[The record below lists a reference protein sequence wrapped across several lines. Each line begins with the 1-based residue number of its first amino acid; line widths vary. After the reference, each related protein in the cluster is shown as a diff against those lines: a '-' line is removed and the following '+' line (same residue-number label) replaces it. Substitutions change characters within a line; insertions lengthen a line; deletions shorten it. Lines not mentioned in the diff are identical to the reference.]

1 MSDYIICPHC
11 GKKIN
16 INTAKAVTADY
27 FRYLI
32 CPECNGRFTKIPN
45 SSGFFIKLHK
55 ISNTTL
61 VTLIIIVN
69 IISIFNSIN
78 NDINNLNYTIFQGV
92 LLVLA
97 LILFIAA
104 FISLV
109 INDLNFKR
117 TINKS
122 RNGYLPVENNSNY
135 KKAIDYI
142 DEELYYK
149 TQNNKTVS
157 DNSVIKNA
165 LILLPKANIIL
176 TIPISSNIEA
186 LHIYDMYILLS
197 NEHRYYAILADY
209 EIKADYI
216 TLFLKIMGKTP
227 DTDCYKE
234 FDIITIDN
242 EMIAKAQVRKER
254 AEPAL

>member
-1 MSDYIICPHC
+1 M
-11 GKKIN
+11 
-16 INTAKAVTADY
+16 
-27 FRYLI
+27 
-32 CPECNGRFTKIPN
+32 
-45 SSGFFIKLHK
+45 
-55 ISNTTL
+55 
-61 VTLIIIVN
+61 
-69 IISIFNSIN
+69 
-78 NDINNLNYTIFQGV
+78 NYTIFQGI

-97 LILFIAA
+97 LILCIAA
-104 FISLV
+104 IISLV

-117 TINKS
+117 TINRS

-149 TQNNKTVS
+149 TRNNKVVS

-186 LHIYDMYILLS
+186 LHIYDMYLLS

-209 EIKADYI
+209 EIKENDI
-216 TLFLKIMGKTP
+216 TLFFKIMGKTP
-227 DTDCYKE
+227 DTDCCKE
-234 FDIITIDN
+234 IDIITIEN

>member
-1 MSDYIICPHC
+1 MSDHIICPKC

-32 CPECNGRFTKIPN
+32 CPECTGKFTKIPN

-55 ISNTTL
+55 ISNTAL
-61 VTLIIIVN
+61 VVLIIIVN
-69 IISIFNSIN
+69 ILSIYNSKN
-78 NDINNLNYTIFQGV
+78 NDINNLNYTIFQGI

-97 LILFIAA
+97 LILCIAA
-104 FISLV
+104 IISLV

-117 TINKS
+117 TISKS
-122 RNGYLPVENNSNY
+122 RNGYLPIENNSNY
-135 KKAIDYI
+135 RKAIDYI

-149 TQNNKTVS
+149 TQNNKVVS
-157 DNSVIKNA
+157 DKSVIKNA

-176 TIPISSNIEA
+176 TIPITSNVKA
-186 LHIYDMYILLS
+186 LHIYDMYLLT
-197 NEHRYYAILADY
+197 NEHSYYAILADY
-209 EIKADYI
+209 EINENYI
-216 TLFLKIMGKTP
+216 TLFFKIMGKTP
-227 DTDCYKE
+227 DTDCCKE
-234 FDIITIDN
+234 LDILTIDN

>member
-1 MSDYIICPHC
+1 M
-11 GKKIN
+11 
-16 INTAKAVTADY
+16 
-27 FRYLI
+27 I
-32 CPECNGRFTKIPN
+32 CPECNGKLTKIPN
-45 SSGFFIKLHK
+45 SSSFFIKLHK
-55 ISNTTL
+55 ISVSML
-61 VTLIIIVN
+61 VTLIIILN
-69 IISIFNSIN
+69 IISIFNSKN
-78 NDINNLNYTIFQGV
+78 NDINNLNYTIFQGI

-97 LILFIAA
+97 LILCIAA
-104 FISLV
+104 IISLV

-117 TINKS
+117 TINRS

-149 TQNNKTVS
+149 TRNNKVVS

-186 LHIYDMYILLS
+186 LHIYDMYLLS

-209 EIKADYI
+209 EIKENDI
-216 TLFLKIMGKTP
+216 TLFFKIMGKTP
-227 DTDCYKE
+227 DTDCCKE
-234 FDIITIDN
+234 IDIITIEN